1 MDIWEWLDISP
12 TTDIAKI
19 KSAYAQQAKL
29 YHPEEHPEEFK
40 ALQNAYKLALR
51 IAKSGKMPAYVIPTA
66 MSAENEKQEEQEEPE
81 RSFDFSGIDSYGN
94 RERFFN
100 QFILIVENPYLCN
113 NTDAW
118 EYFLEQKE
126 YKALFE
132 NTDFRLNL
140 VRTMCSYRGWR
151 RKTIVFFERY
161 LNQFHKE
168 ENKPA
173 DGKWETQ
180 LTCFRIKKIPFPRLP
195 AFCTDRFLGKEGKAF
210 HKKLH
215 AQISSAQGR
224 KLNLTIK
231 DDLINYMRLYF
242 IYGGANAD
250 TMKHLHKEWLSERR
264 AFGVMIL
271 AACLFVLAVSAHSLE
286 KRKENDTSV
295 SYLMELYGLEEDGYS
310 QEEKEKF
317 LTDYDRNW
325 KYAEEAIDETIERY
339 IRW

>member
-1 MDIWEWLDISP
+1 MGIWEWLGTPP

-19 KSAYAQQAKL
+19 KSAYAKQAKI

-40 ALQNAYKLALR
+40 ALQNAYKMALR
-51 IAKSGKMPAYVIPTA
+51 MAKSGKMTVSTMPTA
-66 MSAENEKQEEQEEPE
+66 MPAESEKKEEPE
-81 RSFDFSGIDSYGN
+81 QAYDFSGIDSYGS

-100 QFILIVENPYLCN
+100 QFILIVENPYLHN

-118 EYFLEQKE
+118 KYFLEQKE

-140 VRTMCSYRGWR
+140 VRTMCGYRGWR
-151 RKTIVFFERY
+151 RKTILFFERY

-180 LTCFRIKKIPFPRLP
+180 LICFRIKKIPFPRLP
-195 AFCTDRFLGKEGKAF
+195 AFCTDRFLGKEGKDF
-210 HKKLH
+210 HKKLR
-215 AQISSAQGR
+215 AQVSSAQGR

-231 DDLINYMRLYF
+231 DDLINYMRLYL

-250 TMKHLHKEWLSERR
+250 IMKRLHKEWLSGRR
-264 AFGVMIL
+264 TFGAMVL

-286 KRKENDTSV
+286 KRNESDTSV
-295 SYLMELYGLEEDGYS
+295 RYLMELYGLEEDDCP
-310 QEEKEKF
+310 QEEKEA
-317 LTDYDRNW
+317 LLRDYERNW
-325 KYAEEAIDETIERY
+325 KYAEEAIDEMLERY
-339 IRW
+339 TRW